1 MAKMKVERTT
11 RRHDPIS
18 NSATRSSNRIRAK
31 KQPKGMK
38 QIESSGEN
46 ELSTDYEPVS
56 SQGSLSSS
64 FTSTVP
70 SNENNFSS
78 FTSYNSDEHMEL
90 PSLASTNLLNTGSH
104 HSAEQLGSSL
114 AIANQN
120 PQAKTGMPHS
130 YPFNNPPGVDT
141 PQLTAGQVAQDVYG
155 DKILIDS
162 TLGKKLSNEVALR
175 PIRQRRS
182 DMVLNMERRS
192 NVEAFLAH
200 LTGVQVE
207 RSCKNCS
214 KGHGPWSECIIYD
227 GQMCGSCTN
236 CWFNASGSRCTF
248 HENNQNSIYK
258 PAPLYNPHSAGMPSQ
273 HIQYPPMHPQAVPQ
287 VIPQMNL
294 PFSMQSEAA
303 ANLYPS
309 PPKLGQFTQKI
320 LQTLGIGSGE

>member
-1 MAKMKVERTT
+1 MKVEHTT
-11 RRHDPIS
+11 HRHSSIANPV
-18 NSATRSSNRIRAK
+18 TRSSNRIRAK
-31 KQPKGMK
+31 KQTKGKK
-38 QIESSGEN
+38 QVDSNGKKQSSTG
-46 ELSTDYEPVS
+46 YEPAT

-64 FTSTVP
+64 FTSAVP
-70 SNENNFSS
+70 STENNFSS
-78 FTSYNSDEHMEL
+78 FTSYNSDETMEL
-90 PSLASTNLLNTGSH
+90 PSLASTNLLNNGSH
-104 HSAEQLGSSL
+104 YSAEQLGSAL
-114 AIANQN
+114 AK
-120 PQAKTGMPHS
+120 PGVPHS
-130 YPFNNPPGVDT
+130 YPLNNPAGVDT
-141 PQLTAGQVAQDVYG
+141 SQLTAGQVASDVYG
-155 DKILIDS
+155 EKILIDS

-175 PIRQRRS
+175 PVRQRRS

-273 HIQYPPMHPQAVPQ
+273 QIQYPLMHPQAVPQ
-287 VIPQMNL
+287 AVPHMSL
-294 PFSMQSEAA
+294 PFSVQSEAA
-303 ANLYPS
+303 ATHYPP
-309 PPKLGQFTQKI
+309 PPKLSQLTQSI
-320 LQTLGIGSGE
+320 LQTLGIGSDE